1 MMVHYE
7 CASHPHNIYIQWLTE
22 GGLIVFIL
30 FILYLI
36 FLMFFILNNNGDKK
50 YKIISIVVIII
61 MFWPIMST
69 GSLIKNWFGVSSF
82 FIIGLCICLSKFKN
96 NY

>member
-1 MMVHYE
+1 MP
-7 CASHPHNIYIQWLTE
+7 SHPHNIYIQWLKE

-30 FILYLI
+30 FIIYLI
-36 FLMFFILNNNGDKK
+36 FIIFFILNNNGDKK